1 MQQVVAMLAC
11 LSGIACGTTVLV
23 SASRDLSIEGTSLEK
38 SVGENLKKLAQDH
51 YPTREQASK
60 ELASMGIEALPFL
73 QKALSPGNEKW
84 KKQQS
89 DLEWTRRIQALV
101 MRVFDTYYELDLL
114 PDECRSAN
122 NSLTLPLHALPA
134 VGRLAAMAR
143 VDEQQAALR
152 LSQLDMLLDC
162 AKELNSPSQYAL
174 LQFNF
179 TLQRQILQREKGF
192 KLLYVEP
199 SNSVLR
205 LSPGNRELF
214 KGLAELDFIIRLDLQ
229 GLPVED
235 ADLKHL
241 EKCQQL
247 QELYLRYAN
256 ISDNGLSSLGK
267 LKNLTKLCLADV
279 TLKDKGLAQLKGC
292 TKLEFLDLSQ
302 ATIQQDETLAGLSE
316 LSNLKTLYF
325 DTVYGDFTEQGF
337 NDTIG
342 KCVQLED
349 LDLSGGTASAAT
361 LNRLSGL
368 KSLRRLTLIGM
379 KGVVD
384 GEALSKFRE
393 LTNLDLGATKISDKK
408 LKFFE
413 KLTKLESLD
422 MGFNELITDESLS
435 DLVRCKKLRVL
446 HLYTTNIGDKGL
458 AAIGTLKKLESLS
471 IQQTKVTDT
480 GMQHVGGLLQLK
492 SLETSG
498 NPQLTGKALKHL
510 TNLENL
516 EYLGLSY
523 TNVDDAGLIHLHGLQ
538 NLNQID
544 LRQTLVSQEG
554 AKALKEKLPKCRILA
569 N

>member
-1 MQQVVAMLAC
+1 
-11 LSGIACGTTVLV
+11 
-23 SASRDLSIEGTSLEK
+23 
-38 SVGENLKKLAQDH
+38 
-51 YPTREQASK
+51 
-60 ELASMGIEALPFL
+60 
-73 QKALSPGNEKW
+73 
-84 KKQQS
+84 
-89 DLEWTRRIQALV
+89 
-101 MRVFDTYYELDLL
+101 
-114 PDECRSAN
+114 
-122 NSLTLPLHALPA
+122 
-134 VGRLAAMAR
+134 
-143 VDEQQAALR
+143 
-152 LSQLDMLLDC
+152 
-162 AKELNSPSQYAL
+162 
-174 LQFNF
+174 
-179 TLQRQILQREKGF
+179 
-192 KLLYVEP
+192 
-199 SNSVLR
+199 
-205 LSPGNRELF
+205 
-214 KGLAELDFIIRLDLQ
+214 
-229 GLPVED
+229 
-235 ADLKHL
+235 
-241 EKCQQL
+241 
-247 QELYLRYAN
+247 
-256 ISDNGLSSLGK
+256 
-267 LKNLTKLCLADV
+267 
-279 TLKDKGLAQLKGC
+279 
-292 TKLEFLDLSQ
+292 
-302 ATIQQDETLAGLSE
+302 
-316 LSNLKTLYF
+316 
-325 DTVYGDFTEQGF
+325 VYGDFTEQGF